1 MDIKQLEAFCMVVR
15 QGSFSKAARV
25 LGVSQPTVS
34 AHISTLEKELGCEL
48 LIRTSKSILPTD
60 KGATLL
66 GYAQGIIS
74 LRQKALEEL
83 SREDSRYTGSITI
96 AASSVP
102 AQYCLPELLSEFSR
116 EYPGVSYQLHN
127 TNSLQAVEEV
137 RRGKA
142 DIALT
147 GARVE
152 NTNCEFTS
160 FLKDELVIITAN
172 NERFRKLNGSFPREL
187 LKKEPF
193 IARELGSGTR
203 MEYEQLLRSEGIE
216 PGELNTVAEMNYSE
230 AVKKSVAGGL
240 GIAIISIHAIS
251 DELSSGRL
259 LCFNLGDKAMQ
270 RDLYLV
276 IRRNRSEMSTAA
288 LFSSFVLRRYNVEK
302 N

>member
-15 QGSFSKAARV
+15 QGSFSRAARV

-66 GYAQGIIS
+66 GYAQGIMS

-160 FLKDELVIITAN
+160 FLKDWIITDHQTD
-172 NERFRKLNGSFPREL
+172 FR
-187 LKKEPF
+187 
-193 IARELGSGTR
+193 ICDHT
-203 MEYEQLLRSEGIE
+203 
-216 PGELNTVAEMNYSE
+216 
-230 AVKKSVAGGL
+230 AVNR
-240 GIAIISIHAIS
+240 IH
-251 DELSSGRL
+251 DRL
-259 LCFNLGDKAMQ
+259 QIC
-270 RDLYLV
+270 
-276 IRRNRSEMSTAA
+276 TA
-288 LFSSFVLRRYNVEK
+288 S
-302 N
+302 

>member
-66 GYAQGIIS
+66 GYAQGIMS

-172 NERFRKLNGSFPREL
+172 SEHFRGFNGNFPREL

-203 MEYEQLLRSEGIE
+203 MEYEQLLRSEGICLRE
-216 PGELNTVAEMNYSE
+216 SVVKGSLDRLNPILMTALSSALALIPLAVTGDLPGNEIQSPMAKVIL
-230 AVKKSVAGGL
+230 GGL
-240 GIAIISIHAIS
+240 LTSTLLNGFIIPIVYLMMNERA
-251 DELSSGRL
+251 EQKQGR
-259 LCFNLGDKAMQ
+259 
-270 RDLYLV
+270 
-276 IRRNRSEMSTAA
+276 E
-288 LFSSFVLRRYNVEK
+288 
-302 N
+302 

>member
-15 QGSFSKAARV
+15 QGSFSRAARV

-66 GYAQGIIS
+66 GYAQGIMS

-160 FLKDELVIITAN
+160 FLKDLSLIHI
-172 NERFRKLNGSFPREL
+172 S
-187 LKKEPF
+187 EP
-193 IARELGSGTR
+193 TR
-203 MEYEQLLRSEGIE
+203 PY
-216 PGELNTVAEMNYSE
+216 
-230 AVKKSVAGGL
+230 
-240 GIAIISIHAIS
+240 
-251 DELSSGRL
+251 
-259 LCFNLGDKAMQ
+259 
-270 RDLYLV
+270 
-276 IRRNRSEMSTAA
+276 
-288 LFSSFVLRRYNVEK
+288 
-302 N
+302 

>member
-66 GYAQGIIS
+66 GYAQGIMS

-116 EYPGVSYQLHN
+116 EYPGGILTAAQHQQPAGCGGGKARQGGYSPYGRQSGEHQLRVYQLP
-127 TNSLQAVEEV
+127 QGRAC
-137 RRGKA
+137 
-142 DIALT
+142 D
-147 GARVE
+147 
-152 NTNCEFTS
+152 
-160 FLKDELVIITAN
+160 N
-172 NERFRKLNGSFPREL
+172 NR
-187 LKKEPF
+187 
-193 IARELGSGTR
+193 
-203 MEYEQLLRSEGIE
+203 Q
-216 PGELNTVAEMNYSE
+216 
-230 AVKKSVAGGL
+230 
-240 GIAIISIHAIS
+240 
-251 DELSSGRL
+251 
-259 LCFNLGDKAMQ
+259 
-270 RDLYLV
+270 
-276 IRRNRSEMSTAA
+276 
-288 LFSSFVLRRYNVEK
+288 
-302 N
+302 

>member
-15 QGSFSKAARV
+15 QGSFSRAARV

-66 GYAQGIIS
+66 GYAQGIMS

-172 NERFRKLNGSFPREL
+172 NER
-187 LKKEPF
+187 F

-288 LFSSFVLRRYNVEK
+288 LFSSFVLRHYNVEK

>member
-1 MDIKQLEAFCMVVR
+1 M
-15 QGSFSKAARV
+15 
-25 LGVSQPTVS
+25 
-34 AHISTLEKELGCEL
+34 
-48 LIRTSKSILPTD
+48 
-60 KGATLL
+60 
-66 GYAQGIIS
+66 S

-172 NERFRKLNGSFPREL
+172 NEHFRKLNGSFPREL

-288 LFSSFVLRRYNVEK
+288 LFSSFVLRHYNVEK